1 MVSTAN
7 AEQHR
12 TLLLQAHGLL
22 CMAWRVASVAG
33 GSSRRFSACAS
44 KCARADDTESH

>member
-33 GSSRRFSACAS
+33 GCSPLLGLRLKVRLIVRTTL
-44 KCARADDTESH
+44 KI